1 MTLNISQITNTPCRF
16 SGAAAVQAAPK
27 AQSLPADTVELS
39 KKNVKKGGGTFADK
53 KFTIEASGGLTHRDL
68 TGTIDGV
75 EFDIRHQGKFLK
87 ADTITG
93 FVGDKELNLK
103 AKAGLTA
110 SVVEGTIGDKPVNLK
125 ISDTWSGKRIKG
137 TFKDKNIDIRL
148 NSKFI
153 GYALEGNNIDL
164 RIKNKNIFGDDVNV
178 KGTYNEDP
186 DLIPILMDT
195 VYGLQEEELVAAMVL
210 M

>member
-1 MTLNISQITNTPCRF
+1 MTLNISDSTNTPCRF
-16 SGAAAVQAAPK
+16 TGAAAVQSTSKP
-27 AQSLPADTVELS
+27 QSFPVDTIELS
-39 KKNVKKGGGTFADK
+39 KKNVKKGAGIFADK
-53 KFTIEASGGLTHRDL
+53 KFTIEASEGLTHRDL

-103 AKAGLTA
+103 SKAKLTG
-110 SVVEGTIGDKPVNLK
+110 SVIEGTIGDKTVNLK
-125 ISDTWSGKRIKG
+125 VTDTWAGKRIKG
-137 TFKDKNIDIRL
+137 TFKDKDIDIKL

-153 GYALEGNNIDL
+153 GYALEGDNVDL
-164 RIKNKNIFGDDVNV
+164 RIKNKNLFGNDVNV

>member
-68 TGTIDGV
+68 AGEIDGV

-103 AKAGLTA
+103 SKAKLTG
-110 SVVEGTIGDKPVNLK
+110 SVIEGTIGDKTVNLK
-125 ISDTWSGKRIKG
+125 VTDTWAGKRIKG
-137 TFKDKNIDIRL
+137 TFKDKDIDIKL

-153 GYALEGNNIDL
+153 GYALEGDNVDL
-164 RIKNKNIFGDDVNV
+164 RIKNKNLFGNDVNV

-195 VYGLQEEELVAAMVL
+195 VYGLQEEELVMAVAL
-210 M
+210 R